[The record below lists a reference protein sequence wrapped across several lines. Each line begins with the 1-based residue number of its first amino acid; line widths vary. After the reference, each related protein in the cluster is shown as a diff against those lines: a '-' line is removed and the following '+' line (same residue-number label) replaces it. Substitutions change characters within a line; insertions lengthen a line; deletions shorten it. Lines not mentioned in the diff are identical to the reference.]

1 MTTYIEFHLTLFLG
15 AHDFRGLV
23 GKVDRLKL
31 RVIEK
36 NSLYLI
42 HGAYLGLSA
51 LPWLLA
57 GTVVSMLSGHM
68 LTRWVPEG
76 IGDALRNGTVT
87 FWHTPAAMWLIL
99 GLVALVGPFVALLFR
114 DWFTKGARWKVA
126 EKTAQPDGDDLAN
139 LEPSPADLS

>member
-42 HGAYLGLSA
+42 HGAYLGLEYKTNN
-51 LPWLLA
+51 PPFLLNIRA
-57 GTVVSMLSGHM
+57 
-68 LTRWVPEG
+68 
-76 IGDALRNGTVT
+76 
-87 FWHTPAAMWLIL
+87 FTP
-99 GLVALVGPFVALLFR
+99 
-114 DWFTKGARWKVA
+114 
-126 EKTAQPDGDDLAN
+126 
-139 LEPSPADLS
+139 